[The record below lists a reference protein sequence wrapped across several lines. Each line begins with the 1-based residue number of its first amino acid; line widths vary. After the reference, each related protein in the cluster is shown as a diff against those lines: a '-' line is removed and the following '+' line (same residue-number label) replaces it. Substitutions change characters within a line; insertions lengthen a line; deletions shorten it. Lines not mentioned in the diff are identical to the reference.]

1 MGDNYDFYN
10 SNALRNPFKGYLIH
24 PVEANL
30 MRAKLASDRQ
40 NQAQFKN
47 ERANILEFPEN
58 QYQHISAAST
68 RVIDFVKTEKKVGEL
83 LDAES
88 RSDPVQICYDSE
100 LTLEKIG
107 EAMTLVEEYAEAFK
121 RDMPMEMKKEIRLH
135 QRLFDSFYS
144 GSTCKNFLWQLREAF
159 DIGDWRRFVNLFR
172 STVSN
177 LDAQYLSILR
187 ARKNLFEEDDLS
199 LESVGSNID
208 AGRAKRSIG
217 LSTSPI
223 SLCRKEIIMILKFM
237 MNLVMEI
244 KKLNEA
250 RIGKDQKERVRAA
263 KQSQLSR
270 KTSMRRVRE
279 AQKMA

>member
-1 MGDNYDFYN
+1 LGDNYDFYN